1 MEKKLPRV
9 YANSLNEIHN
19 NNTVFYSADQR
30 GIEYNENDINQTR
43 ELKGNT
49 IEQKINS
56 IFNSPNY
63 IYKAEVELTLDSG
76 TVVKKVIGKNRN
88 NLITMDNELIPINII
103 KDIKYK

>member
-43 ELKGNT
+43 DLKGNT
-49 IEQKINS
+49 I
-56 IFNSPNY
+56 
-63 IYKAEVELTLDSG
+63 
-76 TVVKKVIGKNRN
+76 
-88 NLITMDNELIPINII
+88 
-103 KDIKYK
+103 